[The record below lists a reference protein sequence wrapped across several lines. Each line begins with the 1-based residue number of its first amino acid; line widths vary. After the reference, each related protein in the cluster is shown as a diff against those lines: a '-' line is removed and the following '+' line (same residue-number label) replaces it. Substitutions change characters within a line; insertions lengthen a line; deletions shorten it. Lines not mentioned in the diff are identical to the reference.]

1 MSELVYDK
9 VLRETIKDLIGEKGN
24 IKPFA
29 QRIIDSCSVDLTN
42 KAQLYVKSGGK
53 VEDLK
58 EEFIKEYRENM
69 SIVIGAI
76 TKSFEFKDLIY
87 KKNYEELKAS
97 SKEGSTYYDLLSQI
111 YLDSNLLSEIFI
123 RIVEETEGVEITNV
137 KQLQELTGI
146 TEVYGDPEEEG
157 YKEPTKQ
164 QAKKEALKQLEEIF
178 ISGMSYR
185 YSATLINLLQEG
197 ANYTDLL
204 KIDPSAFNLPDTWTG
219 TLAEDKYTSILW
231 AIEEVFRIGE
241 PATSVKPS
249 LKFVAKEIN
258 APLSVLM
265 DVNKICHQWTL

>member
-1 MSELVYDK
+1 MSELVYDR
-9 VLRETIKDLIGEKGN
+9 VLRETIKDLVGEKGN

-29 QRIIDSCSVDLTN
+29 QRIIDSCSIDLTN

-69 SIVIGAI
+69 SIVIRALS
-76 TKSFEFKDLIY
+76 KSFEFKDLIY

-97 SKEGSTYYDLLSQI
+97 GKEGSTYYDLLSEI
-111 YLDSNLLSEIFI
+111 YQDSNLLSEIFI

-146 TEVYGDPEEEG
+146 TEVYGYPEEEG

-164 QAKKEALKQLEEIF
+164 QAKKEALRQLEDIF
-178 ISGMSYR
+178 IRGMSYR
-185 YSATLINLLQEG
+185 YSTTLINLLKEG
-197 ANYTDLL
+197 ATYTDLL
-204 KIDPSAFNLPDTWTG
+204 NINPSAFNLPDTWTG
-219 TLAEDKYTSILW
+219 TIAKDKYTSILW

>member
-1 MSELVYDK
+1 MRELVYDK
-9 VLRETIKDLIGEKGN
+9 VLRETIKDLVGEKGN

-29 QRIIDSCSVDLTN
+29 QRIIDSCSIDLTN

-58 EEFIKEYRENM
+58 EAFIKEYKENM
-69 SIVIGAI
+69 SIVVGAL

-97 SKEGSTYYDLLSQI
+97 GKEGSTYYDLLSEI
-111 YLDSNLLSEIFI
+111 YQDSNLLNEIFI

-164 QAKKEALKQLEEIF
+164 QAKKEALKQLEDIF
-178 ISGMSYR
+178 IKGMSYR
-185 YSATLINLLQEG
+185 YSATLVNLLQAG

-204 KIDPSAFNLPDTWTG
+204 NINPSAFNLPETWTG
-219 TLAEDKYTSILW
+219 TIANDKYTSILW

-241 PATSVKPS
+241 PSTSVKPS
-249 LKFVAKEIN
+249 LKVVAKEIN

-265 DVNKICHQWTL
+265 DVNKICNQWKV

>member
-9 VLRETIKDLIGEKGN
+9 VLRETIKDLVGEKGN

-58 EEFIKEYRENM
+58 EDFIKEYRENM

-76 TKSFEFKDLIY
+76 TKSFEFKDIVY

-157 YKEPTKQ
+157 YKELTKQ
-164 QAKKEALKQLEEIF
+164 QAKKEALRQLEEIF
-178 ISGMSYR
+178 IRGMSYR
-185 YSATLINLLQEG
+185 YSTTLINLLQEG

-204 KIDPSAFNLPDTWTG
+204 NINPSAFNLPDTWTG
-219 TLAEDKYTSILW
+219 TIANDKYTSILW

-249 LKFVAKEIN
+249 LKIVAKEIN

-265 DVNKICHQWTL
+265 DVNKICNQWK

>member
-1 MSELVYDK
+1 MPCYFV
-9 VLRETIKDLIGEKGN
+9 
-24 IKPFA
+24 
-29 QRIIDSCSVDLTN
+29 
-42 KAQLYVKSGGK
+42 
-53 VEDLK
+53 
-58 EEFIKEYRENM
+58 
-69 SIVIGAI
+69 
-76 TKSFEFKDLIY
+76 FEFKDLIY
-87 KKNYEELKAS
+87 KKNYEGLRAS
-97 SKEGSTYYDLLSQI
+97 GKEGSTYYDLLSQI
-111 YLDSNLLSEIFI
+111 YQDCNLLNEIFI

-137 KQLQELTGI
+137 KQLQDLTGI

-164 QAKKEALKQLEEIF
+164 QAKKEALKQLEDVF
-178 ISGMSYR
+178 IKGMSYR

-204 KIDPSAFNLPDTWTG
+204 NINPSAFNLPETWTG
-219 TLAEDKYTSILW
+219 TIAKDKYTSILW

>member
-9 VLRETIKDLIGEKGN
+9 VLRETIKDLVGEKGN

-29 QRIIDSCSVDLTN
+29 QRIIDSCSIDLTN

-58 EEFIKEYRENM
+58 EAFIKEYKENM
-69 SIVIGAI
+69 SIVVGAL

-97 SKEGSTYYDLLSQI
+97 GKEGSTYYDLLSEI
-111 YLDSNLLSEIFI
+111 YQDSNLLNEIFI

-164 QAKKEALKQLEEIF
+164 QAKKEALKQLEDIF
-178 ISGMSYR
+178 IKGMSYR
-185 YSATLINLLQEG
+185 YSATLVNLLQAG

-204 KIDPSAFNLPDTWTG
+204 NINPSAFNLPETWTG
-219 TLAEDKYTSILW
+219 TIANDKYTSILW

-241 PATSVKPS
+241 PSTSVKPS
-249 LKFVAKEIN
+249 LKVVAKEIN

-265 DVNKICHQWTL
+265 DVNKICNQWKV

>member
-9 VLRETIKDLIGEKGN
+9 VLRETIKDLVGERGN

-53 VEDLK
+53 IEDLK
-58 EEFIKEYRENM
+58 EAFIKEYRENM
-69 SIVIGAI
+69 SIVIGALS
-76 TKSFEFKDLIY
+76 KSFEFKDKVY
-87 KKNYEELKAS
+87 KKNYEELKALGD
-97 SKEGSTYYDLLSQI
+97 KEGTTYYDLLSEI
-111 YLDSNLLSEIFI
+111 YMDVEYLNEIFI

-164 QAKKEALKQLEEIF
+164 QAKKEALRQLENIF
-178 ISGMSYR
+178 LSGMSYR
-185 YSATLINLLQEG
+185 YSTTLENILHEG
-197 ANYTDLL
+197 GTYTDLL
-204 KIDPSAFNLPDTWTG
+204 KINPSDFNLPDTWTG

-231 AIEEVFRIGE
+231 AIAFVFRINE

-249 LKFVAKEIN
+249 LKVVAKEIN

-265 DVNKICHQWTL
+265 DVNKLFK

>member
-29 QRIIDSCSVDLTN
+29 QRIIDSCSIDLTN

-53 VEDLK
+53 FEDFKDEIL
-58 EEFIKEYRENM
+58 KEYRENM

-97 SKEGSTYYDLLSQI
+97 GKEGSTYYDLLSEI
-111 YLDSNLLSEIFI
+111 YLDQNMLSEIFI

-164 QAKKEALKQLEEIF
+164 QAKKEALRQLEDIF
-178 ISGMSYR
+178 IKGMSYR

-204 KIDPSAFNLPDTWTG
+204 NINPSAFNLPDTWTG
-219 TLAEDKYTSILW
+219 TIAKDKYTSILW

>member
-29 QRIIDSCSVDLTN
+29 QRIIDSCSIDLTN

-58 EEFIKEYRENM
+58 EDFIKEYRENM

-76 TKSFEFKDLIY
+76 TKSFEFKDIVY

-97 SKEGSTYYDLLSQI
+97 GKEGSTYYDLLSQI

-164 QAKKEALKQLEEIF
+164 QAKKEALRQLEDIF
-178 ISGMSYR
+178 IKGMSYR

-197 ANYTDLL
+197 ATYTDLL
-204 KIDPSAFNLPDTWTG
+204 NINPSAFNLPETWTG
-219 TLAEDKYTSILW
+219 TIANDKYTSILW

>member
-9 VLRETIKDLIGEKGN
+9 VLRETIKDLVGEKGN
-24 IKPFA
+24 IKPLA
-29 QRIIDSCSVDLTN
+29 QRIIDSYSEEFKDKVQTFVRN
-42 KAQLYVKSGGK
+42 GGNIK
-53 VEDLK
+53 DSEIEFLK
-58 EEFIKEYRENM
+58 EYKEGM
-69 SIVIGAI
+69 SRVIDTF
-76 TKSFEFKDLIY
+76 TKSFEFKDILY

-97 SKEGSTYYDLLSQI
+97 GKEGSTYYDLLSEI
-111 YLDSNLLSEIFI
+111 YMDSPFLSEIFI

-157 YKEPTKQ
+157 YKELTKQ

-185 YSATLINLLQEG
+185 YSATLENLIQEG
-197 ANYTDLL
+197 ATYTDLL
-204 KIDPSAFNLPDTWTG
+204 NINPSVFNLPDTWTG
-219 TLAEDKYTSILW
+219 TLANDKYTSILW
-231 AIEEVFRIGE
+231 AIAVVFRIYE

>member
-1 MSELVYDK
+1 MRELVYDK
-9 VLRETIKDLIGEKGN
+9 VLRETINDLIGERGN

-29 QRIIDSCSVDLTN
+29 QRIIDSYSEALTN
-42 KAQLYVKSGGK
+42 KVILYVNSGGK

-58 EEFIKEYRENM
+58 EEFIKEYKENM
-69 SIVIGAI
+69 SIVIGALS
-76 TKSFEFKDLIY
+76 KSFEFKDLIY
-87 KKNYEELKAS
+87 KKNYEGLRAS
-97 SKEGSTYYDLLSQI
+97 GKEGSTYYDLLSQI
-111 YLDSNLLSEIFI
+111 YQDCNLLNEIFI

-137 KQLQELTGI
+137 KQLQDLTGI

-164 QAKKEALKQLEEIF
+164 QAKKEALKQLEDVF
-178 ISGMSYR
+178 IKGMSYR

-204 KIDPSAFNLPDTWTG
+204 NINPSAFNLPETWTG
-219 TLAEDKYTSILW
+219 TIAKDKYTSILW